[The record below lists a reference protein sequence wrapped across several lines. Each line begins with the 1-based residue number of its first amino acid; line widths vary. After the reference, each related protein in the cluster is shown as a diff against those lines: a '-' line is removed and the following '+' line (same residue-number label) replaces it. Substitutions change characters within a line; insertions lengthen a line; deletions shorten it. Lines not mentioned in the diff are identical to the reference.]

1 MSTIVKIYKVMV
13 TLSRI
18 LHWVYFIWSTSTFK
32 ALNRDLVIQ
41 LNFKYTLEIF
51 NADIVDNGNKISE
64 RKKM

>member
-18 LHWVYFIWSTSTFK
+18 LHWVYFIWSASTFK